1 MKQVTEKDK
10 MANTLSFCSYIL
22 GASIPAAAHSSLRGR
37 IRQELLSQLAALKLS
52 FVHGDDFDD

>member
-1 MKQVTEKDK
+1 MKQVTEK
-10 MANTLSFCSYIL
+10 TRWQTPCLFCSYIL